1 VTFLARFPWFLALF
15 LLPSLTA
22 GDLREHPTLRT
33 VRSTSG
39 QFIVGVPS
47 DFSSSPSRSTNS
59 ALTELS
65 PHTLVV
71 TCERIKG
78 LLLRELGLAD
88 YWFYPIHVLVN
99 PAMPHDEPPAIGV
112 RLFTDGWQYQLQVP
126 GWIDSQKLVRGIV
139 QVLFLEL
146 ANRTASN
153 RSAEIPLWL
162 LEGFSQH
169 LTASSPADLVVGHP
183 SLTIN
188 GVQVRWQ
195 NRSPA
200 VREPLKD
207 VRERLQD
214 YAALSFTRMGEIDPT
229 LMSEETWKTFQASS
243 HLLVSQLLTLPNARA
258 QLGVMLA
265 QLPHHLNWQIAFL
278 NAFHQRFPRMLDVEK
293 WWSVV
298 LVHFSGLDSAN
309 SWSVD
314 VALTKIGQTITPP
327 VLINQKPQDLPRRVN
342 LSLQEIIDRLDY
354 LRQRIL
360 LQDIIRQMRV
370 LRVLTP
376 PSVVPLLD
384 DYRRVLESYL
394 DRRDRVGIARSLPG
408 LPPMSSDRLVRET
421 IDKLNTLDQRRS
433 DLAASAVRTAAAD
446 R

>member
-1 VTFLARFPWFLALF
+1 VTFLTRFPWFLALF
-15 LLPSLTA
+15 FLPSLTA

-47 DFSSSPSRSTNS
+47 DFPASPSRSTNS
-59 ALTELS
+59 AQTELS

-99 PAMPHDEPPAIGV
+99 PAMSHDEPPAIGV
-112 RLFTDGWQYQLQVP
+112 RLFSDGWQYQLQVP
-126 GWIDSQKLVRGIV
+126 RWIDSQKLVRGIL

-162 LEGFSQH
+162 VEGFSQH
-169 LTASSPADLVVGHP
+169 LIASSPADLVVGHP

-214 YAALSFTRMGEIDPT
+214 YAALSFTRMGEIDPA

-278 NAFHQRFPRMLDVEK
+278 NAFHQHFPRMLDVEK

-327 VLINQKPQDLPRRVN
+327 VLINQKPQDLPHRVN
-342 LSLQEIIDRLDY
+342 LSLQQIIDRLDY

-376 PSVVPLLD
+376 PGVVPLLD

-394 DRRDRVGIARSLPG
+394 ERRDRAGVARSLPG

-421 IDKLNTLDQRRS
+421 IDKLNTLDQQRAE
-433 DLAASAVRTAAAD
+433 LAASAVRTAAAD